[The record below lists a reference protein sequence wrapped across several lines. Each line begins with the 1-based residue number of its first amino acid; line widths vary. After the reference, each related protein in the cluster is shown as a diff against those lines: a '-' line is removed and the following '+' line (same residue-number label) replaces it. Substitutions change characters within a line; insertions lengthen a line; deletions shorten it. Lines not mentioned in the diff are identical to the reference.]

1 MNVNDISDYTGKA
14 DPSLLIP
21 RIGTSYK
28 EKDAFKEIVDHLKK
42 WQFKT
47 ALNKL
52 DRLIEIEVEPVD
64 ALLLKGEILA
74 HFDLNQ
80 DAAEQ
85 FKLVLERDSENIF
98 AEMMLI
104 IQLAA
109 MKSEAELEEYTTR
122 LKERSP
128 EMFELYERITI
139 LIEENHNRFEFPG
152 ITDPIEAI
160 CVFGYIVNGDGT
172 LPEVLINR
180 LKKVKELAE
189 LHPSAMILLSGGAVR
204 NQFNE
209 AVEMK
214 KYLMEQG
221 VAEQRIVSL
230 EHAKDTVG
238 NVIEFVDHIQTKEY
252 KHICAV
258 TSKVHLPRA
267 WMTLAIALERIG
279 YETCLSGTSPD
290 EEIDEQM
297 MELELQLNYQTLFRI
312 AGLFEKQDITDFIIK
327 EESKREFI

>member
-1 MNVNDISDYTGKA
+1 MNVNDISDHAGES

-28 EKDAFKEIVDHLKK
+28 DKDTFAEIVDLLKK
-42 WQFKT
+42 WQFKS

-52 DRLIEIEVEPVD
+52 NFLIDNDIESID

-74 HFDLNQ
+74 HFELNQ
-80 DAAEQ
+80 EAAEA
-85 FKLVLERDSENIF
+85 FKQVLEKDSENIY
-98 AEMMLI
+98 AEMLLI
-104 IQLAA
+104 IQLTA
-109 MKSEAELEEYTTR
+109 MNSETELEEYTTR
-122 LKERSP
+122 LEERWP

-160 CVFGYIVNGDGT
+160 CVFGYIVNDDGS
-172 LPEVLINR
+172 LPEVLVNR
-180 LKKVKELAE
+180 LKKVQELAD
-189 LHPSAMILLSGGAVR
+189 LHPDAMILLSGGAVR
-204 NQFNE
+204 NRFNE

-214 KYLMEQG
+214 KYMVEQG

-230 EHAKDTVG
+230 EQAKDTVG
-238 NVIEFVDHIQTKEY
+238 NVIEFADYIRTREY

-267 WMTLAIALERIG
+267 WMTLAIALERID
-279 YETCLSGTSPD
+279 YQTCLSGTSPE

-297 MELELQLNYQTLFRI
+297 MEQELKLNYQTLFRI
-312 AGLFEKQDITDFIIK
+312 AGLFEKQDIAKHILK
-327 EESKREFI
+327 EKSKRESI